1 MPKETFFN
9 LKEEK
14 RLKILNAAIDQFAL
28 KPYEQVMISDIIKT
42 SEIPRG
48 SFYQY
53 FTDKEDLYTY
63 ILKIINEEKRKFLN
77 ETLKNTEKINFI
89 ELSKILF
96 KNGVDFA
103 LENPKFIHIFNHLLT
118 HRNQIYEKV
127 MAENIIIAKNIFIEL
142 IEKDKLNGL
151 IKKDID
157 SSALAELIIQLT
169 STIAIDELDIE
180 NKETSYKKMLQKNDN
195 ILKIIGYGIIK
206 GEN

>member
-53 FTDKEDLYTY
+53 FTDKEDLYTH

-103 LENPKFIHIFNHLLT
+103 LESPKFIHIFNHLLT